1 MKHPLITDQTSYLRY
16 APLENLS
23 LAAAIVIFGLMAGFF
38 WTYSFN
44 VNLAMLQVDGPTY
57 ATVQSLFNQNVRHVW
72 FFALFFGGGVVPV
85 AALVVNYKRHKTAS
99 FTLLALA
106 AVVYI
111 AGIIFFTRAVNL
123 PLNAITEAWNP
134 YNMPVNWAT
143 TRDQWNQAN
152 ALRVASSLAAFVLS
166 LAALVL
172 RVSPQVAPSRA
183 TLSGG
188 YAAQ

>member
-1 MKHPLITDQTSYLRY
+1 MKHPFTTVQTSYS
-16 APLENLS
+16 PIENLT
-23 LAAAIVIFGLMAGFF
+23 LAAAIVVFGLMAGFF

-57 ATVQSLFNQNVRHVW
+57 ATVQSLFNQNVRHIW

-85 AALVVNYKRHKTAS
+85 LALLANYKHRSSGS
-99 FTLLALA
+99 FKLLALA
-106 AVVYI
+106 ALVYI
-111 AGIIFFTRAVNL
+111 AGIIFFTREVNL

-134 YNMPVNWAT
+134 QSLPANWAT

-152 ALRVASSLAAFVLS
+152 AVRVALSLAAFVLS

-172 RVSPQVAPSRA
+172 RVSPQALPAASARTAV
-183 TLSGG
+183 TGG